1 MKKILYICS
10 AALVLA
16 ATGCSSKKDI
26 DMDFHGGA
34 GLEFVHF
41 ENASDAWLVSADD
54 ETFNYEVVVA
64 QTYAHSESVTY
75 NIAVGEKT
83 TGEEGVDFAIPT
95 KSVTIAK
102 DQYFGKLPVEILYD
116 TTGEGFVLELVLSV
130 EDKLI
135 NPSYGGSALIA
146 VNTDKV
152 TIDWEW
158 LAGKWSCQ
166 DYVYYNG
173 ANDGGAYPVSISK
186 VDETH
191 GTLNGLKGGDPI
203 NFTVDFDAKTISFE
217 GNQYSQANADYECDF
232 YFVAV
237 NPETDYDVYDPIDT
251 PFVGTLS
258 PAGIVIDNYDFLM
271 VGGTYDGYTFFGG
284 VKSTLTKKK

>member
-54 ETFNYEVVVA
+54 ETFNHEVVVA
-64 QTYAHSESVTY
+64 QTYAHSEDITY

-83 TGEEGVDFAIPT
+83 TGVEGVDFSIPT
-95 KSVTIAK
+95 KSVTITK
-102 DQYFGKLPVEILYD
+102 DNYLGIFPVEILYN

-135 NPSYGGSALIA
+135 NPSYGATATIT

-152 TIDWEW
+152 TIDWNW

-166 DYVYYNG
+166 DYSYYEG
-173 ANDGGAYPVSISK
+173 ANDGNPYPVSITK

-191 GTLNGLKGGDPI
+191 GSLSGIQGGDPI
-203 NFTVDFDAKTISFE
+203 NFTVDFDAKTITFE
-217 GNQYSQANADYECDF
+217 GYQFSQSNSRYECDL
-232 YFVAV
+232 YLVAV
-237 NPETDYDVYDPIDT
+237 DPEADFDVYDPVDT

-258 PAGIVIDNYDFLM
+258 PAGIVIDYYDLLM
-271 VGGTYDGYTFFGG
+271 VGGPYNGYTFVGG
-284 VKSTLTKKK
+284 IKSTLTK